1 MDGLPTVQ
9 RVPLG
14 RPRSA
19 GDRRAGGGQE
29 DRRGAGFEMAQIDN
43 ESLVVG
49 GNGCSVQRDAQSI
62 DHAIGESHHAGLRG

>member
-29 DRRGAGFEMAQIDN
+29 DRRGAGFEMAQIDK

-49 GNGCSVQRDAQSI
+49 RNG
-62 DHAIGESHHAGLRG
+62 